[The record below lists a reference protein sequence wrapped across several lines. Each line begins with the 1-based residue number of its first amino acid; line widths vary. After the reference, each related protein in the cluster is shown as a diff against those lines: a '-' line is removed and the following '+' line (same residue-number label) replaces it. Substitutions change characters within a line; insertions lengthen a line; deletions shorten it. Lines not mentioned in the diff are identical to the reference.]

1 VTRRPAAG
9 EVTRREL
16 EGGGATG
23 PPRDQPAGPPRD
35 QPAGPPRDQPAAAAA
50 VEEEAWNYAECIG
63 PWAALR
69 AYTRGSAS
77 ANFREGEVSPP
88 GPPPPPPFVL
98 SGHAASLTKY

>member
-16 EGGGATG
+16 EGGGAT
-23 PPRDQPAGPPRD
+23 GPPRD

-77 ANFREGEVSPP
+77 GNFRVGVVSPP